1 MISFGTLPA
10 ARASDVFS
18 PKGNKAN
25 AEGGR
30 EVSFTFVS
38 PETPG
43 TSLCRRSVSAA
54 DFSRLALSVVRLRR
68 RDSGRSAP
76 SGGGFV
82 SSVIVRF

>member
-25 AEGGR
+25 AQGGR

-54 DFSRLALSVVRLRR
+54 RFQPTCTFSGPVTSARQRAERPFGRR
-68 RDSGRSAP
+68 IRQQR
-76 SGGGFV
+76 
-82 SSVIVRF
+82 